1 MECWPLAEE
10 MVQMMK
16 QGKSYTIS
24 IALIVAVGG
33 FLLGFDATVIS
44 GAVPFLK
51 EYFQLTGTSGD
62 LKLGWAVSCLGW
74 GALGGN
80 AFAGFFSDR
89 FGRKKVLLIT
99 ALLFVASALLSAFAT
114 DFTVFVISR
123 ILAGAA
129 VGAAILV
136 APVYI
141 AEISPSKQRGSLVSF
156 NQLMIVIGISA
167 SFFSNYGLLNSG
179 EHNWRWMLGV
189 EAIPA
194 ALYFVLLFFVPE
206 SPRWLFGQGREDEAL
221 QIFTKV
227 AGPEH
232 AANELRNIK
241 QSATEH
247 LVGLGISAL
256 WSRKMRFVML
266 IALTIAFFQQITG
279 INAVFYYLPTIFSQA
294 GGGTNA
300 AFKQAIIVGL
310 VNLGM
315 TFVAI
320 KWVDR
325 LGRKPLLVLGTT
337 GMAISLLTCA
347 WAFHNSNYELTEK
360 SFTLLRTSKVPEDL
374 ITDLQKLE
382 KKSFAT
388 DKEFLAD
395 LESKLGAERLA
406 PIRDA
411 LTAAGLNIRASVVLY
426 AIIGFVASF
435 AISLGPVMWVL
446 LSEIFPNAYRGAAIS
461 VVGFWNSVVSA
472 TVTMIFPWELT
483 HFGASGTF
491 LGYGLMALAALVFVL
506 LRIPETKG
514 KSLEELEYLL
524 VRTPKQ

>member
-1 MECWPLAEE
+1 M
-10 MVQMMK
+10 
-16 QGKSYTIS
+16 
-24 IALIVAVGG
+24 
-33 FLLGFDATVIS
+33 
-44 GAVPFLK
+44 
-51 EYFQLTGTSGD
+51 
-62 LKLGWAVSCLGW
+62 
-74 GALGGN
+74 
-80 AFAGFFSDR
+80 AGFFSDR
-89 FGRKKVLLIT
+89 FGRKKVLLAT

-114 DFTVFVISR
+114 NFTVFVISR
-123 ILAGAA
+123 ILAGVA

-167 SFFSNYGLLNSG
+167 SFFSNYALLNSG
-179 EHNWRWMLGV
+179 EHNWRWMLGI

-232 AANELRNIK
+232 AAEELRSVR
-241 QSATEH
+241 QSAAEH
-247 LVGLGISAL
+247 VAGLGVSAL
-256 WSRKMRFVML
+256 WSRKMRFVMF
-266 IALTIAFFQQITG
+266 IALSIAFFQQITG

-320 KWVDR
+320 KWIDR
-325 LGRKPLLVLGTT
+325 LGRKPLLVLGTA

-347 WAFHNSNYELTEK
+347 WAFHNSNYQLTEK
-360 SFTLLRTSKVPEDL
+360 SFELLRTSKVSEDL

-382 KKSFAT
+382 KKTFAT

-395 LESKLGAERLA
+395 LESKLGAERIA
-406 PIRDA
+406 PAREA
-411 LTAAGLNIRASVVLY
+411 LTTAGLNIRASVVLY

-491 LGYGLMALAALVFVL
+491 LGYGLMALAALIFVL
-506 LRIPETKG
+506 LWIPETKG
-514 KSLEELEYLL
+514 KSLEELEHLL